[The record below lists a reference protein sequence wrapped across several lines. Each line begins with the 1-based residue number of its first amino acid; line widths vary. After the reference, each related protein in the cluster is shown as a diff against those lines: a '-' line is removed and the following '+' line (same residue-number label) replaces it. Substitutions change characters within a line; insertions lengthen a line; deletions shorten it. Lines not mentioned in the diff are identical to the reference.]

1 MSEPVVLRPRRSSFW
16 PPLGG
21 TIFLGYQVVT
31 WGLREDRTWMVVAP
45 LVALSV
51 AVVLSVLATAT
62 SRVVLTEDAVTL
74 RRWWRRQVDVPVDD
88 VVGLSAPVAD
98 RPAWRSVAPR
108 VVVLRRRSGGPVIRL
123 TEWRW
128 GYRALGRIAHH
139 AGVEHLTW
147 VAAPREVE
155 ERAPGTMG
163 RFELL
168 PVKVQ
173 VALMLLGAA
182 AVVGVLVAVDHL

>member
-1 MSEPVVLRPRRSSFW
+1 M
-16 PPLGG
+16 
-21 TIFLGYQVVT
+21 GYQVAA
-31 WGLREDRTWMVVAP
+31 WGLREDRTWLVVVAV
-45 LVALSV
+45 VAF
-51 AVVLSVLATAT
+51 AGAIVLSVLTAAT
-62 SRVVLTEDAVTL
+62 SRVVLSEDAVTL
-74 RRWWRRQVDVPVDD
+74 RRWWRGPAVVPLDD
-88 VVGLSAPVAD
+88 AVGLSAPVSD

-108 VVVLRRRSGGPVIRL
+108 IVVLRRGSGGPVIRL

-139 AGVEHLTW
+139 AGIEHLTW

-182 AVVGVLVAVDHL
+182 AFVGVLVAVDQL

>member
-1 MSEPVVLRPRRSSFW
+1 MDGRRASCCTLCRRRPQR
-16 PPLGG
+16 P
-21 TIFLGYQVVT
+21 
-31 WGLREDRTWMVVAP
+31 
-45 LVALSV
+45 
-51 AVVLSVLATAT
+51 ATAT

-88 VVGLSAPVAD
+88 VVGLAAPVAD
-98 RPAWRSVAPR
+98 RPAWRSEAPR
-108 VVVLRRRSGGPVIRL
+108 VVVLRRGRGGPVIRL